1 MQNKK
6 QNRKPWPMDCPWPEP
21 LYDGHG
27 EDWSEDW
34 PDPDTLD
41 EGAASLLETK
51 EYFDSLVDE
60 GLLNEDY
67 TLNEDYFED
76 EDEDSEDWEPEK
88 GLEFWEDGRFD
99 LDAWGDEFSF
109 AVNLLKIGF
118 EKGDPAGQVR
128 NAIGYEFINEN
139 LLRQAFTRRAF
150 ALEYGLRGCS
160 EELEFLGD
168 AILNQVVSKE
178 LIRQLS
184 DVETAQTDAPLRLE
198 QGVTE
203 GVLSKL
209 RSEYVCKE
217 QLAKRAQALGLDQL
231 ILYGTGEAPSDS
243 SREDAME
250 ALIGAVA
257 IDSGWNRDAIEG
269 VVDKIICVQKEKLH
283 NREETSYYDRFNAWH
298 QKRFG
303 VMPEYEVSGMAP
315 KYYCTMRYFIPENDQ
330 DLWRDR
336 REDTDA
342 DSRSA
347 AREWAAR
354 RAYEFVVSHGLWTD
368 PADVNVAP
376 RMEDAINQ
384 LQELYQ
390 KKILAEL
397 PSYSFRQIS
406 PEEWQCV
413 CKCGNLVTMGF
424 ELGKTKAK
432 KAAAYDMLY
441 FIQGSRSIVVD
452 PKTGATDDKKYATK
466 ILRAINIQSLYKIS
480 NYKKNWDR
488 EGALPFSIKL
498 IRDIYYVLKKLD
510 EPPAVGPL
518 GEGNIQLEFYHSK
531 SGYYLEVEFVPN
543 GLIYCHSYI
552 EGQKETRRCEMDDIP
567 AFVSE
572 WLKQR
577 EAYFAGKK
585 NQGTAEK
592 MKP

>member
-1 MQNKK
+1 M
-6 QNRKPWPMDCPWPEP
+6 
-21 LYDGHG
+21 
-27 EDWSEDW
+27 
-34 PDPDTLD
+34 
-41 EGAASLLETK
+41 
-51 EYFDSLVDE
+51 
-60 GLLNEDY
+60 
-67 TLNEDYFED
+67 
-76 EDEDSEDWEPEK
+76 
-88 GLEFWEDGRFD
+88 
-99 LDAWGDEFSF
+99 
-109 AVNLLKIGF
+109 
-118 EKGDPAGQVR
+118 
-128 NAIGYEFINEN
+128 
-139 LLRQAFTRRAF
+139 
-150 ALEYGLRGCS
+150 
-160 EELEFLGD
+160 
-168 AILNQVVSKE
+168 
-178 LIRQLS
+178 
-184 DVETAQTDAPLRLE
+184 
-198 QGVTE
+198 
-203 GVLSKL
+203 
-209 RSEYVCKE
+209 CKE

-243 SREDAME
+243 SREDAIE

-257 IDSGWNRDAIEG
+257 IDSGWNQDAIEG
-269 VVDKIICVQKEKLH
+269 VVDKLLCVQKEKLH
-283 NREETSYYDRFNAWH
+283 HRDETSYYDRFNAWH
-298 QKRFG
+298 QKHFG
-303 VMPEYEVSGMAP
+303 VMPEYAVSGMAP

-510 EPPAVGPL
+510 EQPDVGPL

-543 GLIYCHSYI
+543 GLIYCRSYI

-577 EAYFAGKK
+577 EAYFARKK
-585 NQGTAEK
+585 KQGSAEE

>member
-6 QNRKPWPMDCPWPEP
+6 PNRKPWPKDCPWPEP
-21 LYDGHG
+21 LYDGFG

-34 PDPDTLD
+34 PDPETLD
-41 EGAASLLETK
+41 EDAADLLEIK
-51 EYFDSLVDE
+51 EYFDSLAEE
-60 GLLNEDY
+60 GLLDENY
-67 TLNEDYFED
+67 ALNEDYFED
-76 EDEDSEDWEPEK
+76 EDEDPEDWEPEK
-88 GLEFWEDGRFD
+88 GLEYWEDGSFN
-99 LDAWGDEFSF
+99 LAVWGDEFSF
-109 AVNLLKIGF
+109 AVNLLKIGL

-150 ALEYGLRGCS
+150 AVEYGLSGCS

-168 AILNQVVSKE
+168 ALLNQVVSKE

-184 DVETAQTDAPLRLE
+184 DVDKAQTDAPFRMGD
-198 QGVTE
+198 GVTE
-203 GVLSKL
+203 GVLSRL

-217 QLAKRAQALGLDQL
+217 QLAKRARELELDQL

-283 NREETSYYDRFNAWH
+283 NREQTSYFDRFNAWH

-303 VMPEYEVSGMAP
+303 VMPEYEVSGAAP

-330 DLWRDR
+330 NLWRDR

-342 DSRSA
+342 GSRSA
-347 AREWAAR
+347 ARERAAR
-354 RAYEFVVSHGLWTD
+354 RAYEFVVTHGLWTD
-368 PADVNVAP
+368 PADVNVTP
-376 RMEDAINQ
+376 RLEDTINQ

-413 CKCGNLVTMGF
+413 CKCCSMVTMGF
-424 ELGKTKAK
+424 DVGKTKAK
-432 KAAAYDMLY
+432 KAAAYDMLNR
-441 FIQGSRSIVVD
+441 IQGWRSIVED
-452 PKTGATDDKKYATK
+452 PKTGVRDDKRYAVEHHRAFNVE
-466 ILRAINIQSLYKIS
+466 ILHKLS
-480 NYKKNWDR
+480 NYKTNWDS
-488 EGALPFSIKL
+488 EGALPFSINS
-498 IRDIYYVLKKLD
+498 IREIYSVIKHLD
-510 EPPAVGPL
+510 EQPTILPL
-518 GEGNIQLEFYHSK
+518 KFGNIQLEFGNPKTGYH
-531 SGYYLEVEFVPN
+531 LEIEFAAN
-543 GLIYCHSYI
+543 GLICYRNYL
-552 EGQKETRRCEMDDIP
+552 EGQAETRRCEKNDIP
-567 AFVSE
+567 MILSE
-572 WLKQR
+572 WRKQCD
-577 EAYFAGKK
+577 ALCNSKK
-585 NQGTAEK
+585 SIL
-592 MKP
+592 

>member
-21 LYDGHG
+21 LYDGNG

-34 PDPDTLD
+34 TDYESLD
-41 EGAASLLETK
+41 EEAADLLEIK
-51 EYFDSLVDE
+51 EYYDSLVE
-60 GLLNEDY
+60 GGQLNEDY
-67 TLNEDYFED
+67 TLNEDYFENKD
-76 EDEDSEDWEPEK
+76 EDPEDWAPEK
-88 GLEFWEDGRFD
+88 GGEFWVDGSFD
-99 LDAWGDEFSF
+99 FDAWGDEFSV
-109 AVNLLKIGF
+109 AVNLLKLRTV
-118 EKGDPAGQVR
+118 ERDPAGIVKA
-128 NAIGYEFINEN
+128 AIGYEFINEN

-168 AILNQVVSKE
+168 TILNQVVSKE
-178 LIRQLS
+178 LVRQLS
-184 DVETAQTDAPLRLE
+184 DVEKAQTDAPFRLK

-209 RSEYVCKE
+209 RSKYVCKE
-217 QLAKRAQALGLDQL
+217 QLAKRAQVLGLDQL
-231 ILYGTGEAPSDS
+231 ILYGTSEAPSDS

-257 IDSGWNRDAIEG
+257 IDSGWNWDALEG
-269 VVDKIICVQKEKLH
+269 LVDKIACVQKEKLQD
-283 NREETSYYDRFNAWH
+283 REETSYYDRFNAWH

-303 VMPEYEVSGMAP
+303 VLPEYEVSGMAP

-330 DLWRDR
+330 NLWRDR

-354 RAYEFVVSHGLWTD
+354 RAYEFVFSHGLWTD
-368 PADVNVAP
+368 PADINVAP
-376 RMEDAINQ
+376 RLEDAINQ

-390 KKILAEL
+390 KKLLAEL

-406 PEEWQCV
+406 AEEWQCV
-413 CKCGNLVTMGF
+413 CKCRSLITMGF

-432 KAAAYDMLY
+432 KAAAYDMLN
-441 FIQGSRSIVVD
+441 FIQSWRSID
-452 PKTGATDDKKYATK
+452 EDSKTGATNDKKYATEF
-466 ILRAINIQSLYKIS
+466 LRANNIQRLYKYTT
-480 NYKKNWDR
+480 YKKNWDR
-488 EGALPFSIKL
+488 EGALPFSINL
-498 IRDIYYVLKKLD
+498 IRDIYYVLKRLD
-510 EPPAVGPL
+510 KQPSLGPL
-518 GEGNIQLEFYHSK
+518 GEGNIQLEYYHAK

-552 EGQKETRRCEMDDIP
+552 EGQKETCRCELDDIP
-567 AFVSE
+567 AFVTE
-572 WLKQR
+572 WLRKR
-577 EAYFAGKK
+577 EAYFERKK
-585 NQGTAEK
+585 QV
-592 MKP
+592 

>member
-1 MQNKK
+1 MQKN
-6 QNRKPWPMDCPWPEP
+6 NENHKPWPKNCPWPEP
-21 LYDGHG
+21 IPDGNG

-34 PDPDTLD
+34 PDPETLD
-41 EGAASLLETK
+41 EDAAELLEIRD
-51 EYFDSLVDE
+51 YYDSLVGE

-76 EDEDSEDWEPEK
+76 EDEDADDWEPEK
-88 GLEFWEDGRFD
+88 GEEFWEDDRFNLED
-99 LDAWGDEFSF
+99 WADQFSF
-109 AVNLLKIGF
+109 EVNLLKIGF
-118 EKGDPAGQVR
+118 EKDYPPGLVR
-128 NAIGYEFINEN
+128 EAINYEFINEN

-150 ALEYGLRGCS
+150 AQEYGLGGCS

-168 AILNQVVSKE
+168 AILTQVVSKE
-178 LIRQLS
+178 LIRQLA
-184 DVETAQTDAPLRLE
+184 DVDKTLTDAPFRMN

-209 RSEYVCKE
+209 RSNYVCKE
-217 QLAKRAQALGLDQL
+217 QLAKRARDLGLDQL

-257 IDSGWNRDAIEG
+257 IDSGWNQDAIEG
-269 VVDKIICVQKEKLH
+269 VVDKLLCIQKEKLH
-283 NREETSYYDRFNAWH
+283 NRDETSYYDRFNAWH

-303 VMPEYEVSGMAP
+303 VMPEYEVGGMAP
-315 KYYCTMRYFIPENDQ
+315 RYYCTLRYFIPENDQ
-330 DLWRDR
+330 NLYRDR
-336 REDTDA
+336 REDTEA

-354 RAYEFVVSHGLWTD
+354 RAYEFVVSHGLWTE
-368 PADVNVAP
+368 PTDVNVAP

-397 PSYSFRQIS
+397 PTYSFRQIS

-413 CKCGNLVTMGF
+413 CKCGNSVTMGF

-432 KAAAYDMLY
+432 KAAAYDMLNS
-441 FIQGSRSIVVD
+441 IQGWRSIVED
-452 PKTGATDDKKYATK
+452 PKTGATDDKKYATES
-466 ILRAINIQSLYKIS
+466 LRAINIQSLYKIS
-480 NYKKNWDR
+480 NYTKNWDR
-488 EGALPFSIKL
+488 EGALPFSIIL

-510 EPPAVGPL
+510 EQPAVGPL

-577 EAYFAGKK
+577 EAYFARKK
-585 NQGTAEK
+585 KQGTAEK
-592 MKP
+592 IKP

>member
-1 MQNKK
+1 MQKNNE
-6 QNRKPWPMDCPWPEP
+6 NRKPWPENCPWPEP
-21 LYDGHG
+21 IPDGCG

-34 PDPDTLD
+34 PDPVTLD
-41 EGAASLLETK
+41 EDAAKLLEIR
-51 EYFDSLVDE
+51 EYVDSLVED
-60 GLLNEDY
+60 GLLNDDH
-67 TLNEDYFED
+67 TLDKDYFED
-76 EDEDSEDWEPEK
+76 KDEDPDDWEPKK
-88 GLEFWEDGRFD
+88 GAEFWEDGRFD
-99 LDAWGDEFSF
+99 LDAWADEFSY
-109 AVNLLKIGF
+109 AVNLLKIGI
-118 EKGDPAGQVR
+118 EKNDPAGHVR

-150 ALEYGLRGCS
+150 ALEYGLSGCS

-184 DVETAQTDAPLRLE
+184 DVDKTRTDAPLQLDH
-198 QGVTE
+198 GVTE

-209 RSEYVCKE
+209 RSQYVCKE
-217 QLAKRAQALGLDQL
+217 QLAKRAQALELDQL
-231 ILYGTGEAPSDS
+231 ILYGTGEVPSDS

-257 IDSGWNRDAIEG
+257 IDSSWNPDAIES
-269 VVDKIICVQKEKLH
+269 VVDKLLCVQKEKLH

-315 KYYCTMRYFIPENDQ
+315 KYYCTLRYFLPENDQ
-330 DLWRDR
+330 NLHRDR

-354 RAYEFVVSHGLWTD
+354 RAYEFVTNHGLWTD
-368 PADVNVAP
+368 PAEINVTP
-376 RMEDAINQ
+376 RLEDTINQ

-397 PSYSFRQIS
+397 PSYSFRQVS

-413 CKCGNLVTMGF
+413 CMCCGMVTMGF
-424 ELGKTKAK
+424 DVGKTKAK
-432 KAAAYDMLY
+432 KAAAYDMLNR
-441 FIQGSRSIVVD
+441 IQGWRSITVN
-452 PKTGATDDKKYATK
+452 PETGETDWNKDATERR
-466 ILRAINIQSLYKIS
+466 RAFNIEDLYLLS
-480 NYKKNWDR
+480 NYKKNWDG

-498 IRDIYYVLKKLD
+498 IRNIFYVLKRLD
-510 EPPAVGPL
+510 DQPTAVGPL
-518 GEGNIQLEFYHSK
+518 EDGNIQLEFYHIK
-531 SGYYLEVEFVPN
+531 SEYFLRIEFTSN
-543 GLIYCHSYI
+543 GLIKCHNHF
-552 EGQKETRRCEMDDIP
+552 GGETDTHRCELDHIP

-572 WLKQR
+572 WTKQR
-577 EAYFAGKK
+577 EAYFENRKHTGS
-585 NQGTAEK
+585 AEK
-592 MKP
+592 G